1 MAEVDVSVT
10 IKISIPDT
18 DKLRERIKEEYEEVT
33 VTDETILEFIEDNIE
48 AHNTCGGL
56 FLVEGSSAD
65 TTGCLINE
73 ISLDELTEKMDSE

>member
-1 MAEVDVSVT
+1 MAEVDISVT
-10 IKISIPDT
+10 IKISIPNT
-18 DKLRERIKEEYEEVT
+18 ERLKERIKEEYEEVT
-33 VTDETILEFIEDNIE
+33 DETVLEFIEDNIE

>member
-33 VTDETILEFIEDNIE
+33 DETVLEFIEDNIE

>member
-33 VTDETILEFIEDNIE
+33 DETVLEFIEYNIE

>member
-1 MAEVDVSVT
+1 MAEVDISVT
-10 IKISIPDT
+10 IKISIPNT
-18 DKLRERIKEEYEEVT
+18 ERLKERIKEEYEEVT
-33 VTDETILEFIEDNIE
+33 DETVLKFIEDNIE

-73 ISLDELTEKMDSE
+73 IDLDELTEGMDDK